1 MNAPHTLERRVPGMN
16 CQGCVAT
23 MRRAIQARDAE
34 AEVTGTPAEKRLEVA
49 TRLTA
54 DALDAALAEAGYPAA
69 GDSAAGESPA
79 AGTPAERRSHERR
92 VPDMSCQG
100 CVAKMRRAIQA
111 QDSEAEVTGTPAEK
125 RLEVATT
132 LSARELDDTLIE
144 AGYPPGEAADDSAAT
159 EEAEANEAAES
170 EASPASGDAWDSDD
184 DQKPTTC
191 RLSISGMTCASC
203 VKSVQQAIEQ
213 TPGVISAEVNFGT
226 HTAQVRG
233 SADPEALIHAVED
246 VGYGAE
252 PIVDLREAEA
262 ARARKD
268 ERTYRQRLRGSLLS
282 LALAV
287 PLMASMFVYHP
298 QPVGGGRL
306 YWLVIGLL
314 TLGVMAYPGRHFF
327 VNAWKNFRH
336 HQANMDTLIAM
347 GTGTAWLYSMAVVAV
362 GPWLPEVARGIYFE
376 ASAMV
381 IGLVLLGNALEL
393 RARGRT
399 SEALKRLL
407 DLQSRTARVIRD
419 GEEREVDID
428 EVRQGDHI
436 RVRPGERLPVDG
448 EVTEGQSHIDESMLT
463 GEPVPVAKGEGDEV
477 SAGTVNGK
485 GGLVYRATRVGA
497 NTRLGQ
503 ITEQVASAQNS
514 RPPIGQLADKVSSIF
529 VPSVMIIAV
538 ITALAW
544 FNVGAEPRVI
554 HMLVTATTVL
564 IIACPCA
571 LGLATPISTM
581 IGVGKAAEH
590 GVLVRNGDALQ
601 TASRLT
607 TLVVDKTGTLTE
619 GRPRVTEAHV
629 FSDTGLDGDERTV
642 LGLVAALERGSEH
655 PLAEALMAHAEAQG
669 ATPGEITD
677 FDTVTGGGVTATTG
691 DGRPLLLGNAR
702 LLEEAGI
709 ALDEAR
715 EIAGGLEKKART
727 VVYLAVDGRLA
738 AVFGISDPLRHDT
751 REAVKRLQADGLRVV
766 MLTGDNA
773 HTAAAI
779 AREVGIDDFR
789 AGLLPEDKL
798 DEIGRRQAAGEV
810 VGMVGDGIND
820 APALARADVGFA
832 IGQGTDVAIESAG
845 ITLVRNSLH
854 GVAAAIEIS
863 RATLANIKQNLVGA
877 FGYNVLGIPIA
888 AGVIYPFTGTLL
900 SPMIAGAA
908 MSLSSITVVSNANR
922 LRLFRPAAEAR
933 SEAQNSDRQNSD
945 ATEEDAR

>member
-1 MNAPHTLERRVPGMN
+1 MNARQSLERQVPGMN

-23 MRRAIQARDAE
+23 MRQAIQARDAQ
-34 AEVTGTPAEKRLEVA
+34 AVVTGTPPEKRLEVTTTLA
-49 TRLTA
+49 D
-54 DALDAALAEAGYPAA
+54 DALDEVLAEAGYPAA
-69 GDSAAGESPA
+69 RAWEASEPAPSQEPGRPSAEEAPEQERRPA
-79 AGTPAERRSHERR
+79 AEENDTR
-92 VPDMSCQG
+92 
-100 CVAKMRRAIQA
+100 
-111 QDSEAEVTGTPAEK
+111 
-125 RLEVATT
+125 ATT
-132 LSARELDDTLIE
+132 R
-144 AGYPPGEAADDSAAT
+144 
-159 EEAEANEAAES
+159 
-170 EASPASGDAWDSDD
+170 
-184 DQKPTTC
+184 

-203 VKSVQQAIEQ
+203 VKSVQQALER
-213 TPGVISAEVNFGT
+213 TPGVVGAEVNFGT

-233 SADPEALIHAVED
+233 RADPDALVRAVED

-252 PIVDLREAEA
+252 PIVDMREAEQ
-262 ARARKD
+262 ARAERD
-268 ERTYRQRLRGSLLS
+268 ERDYRRRLKGSAWS

-287 PLMASMFVYHP
+287 PLMASMFVFHP
-298 QPVGGGRL
+298 HPVGAGRL
-306 YWLVIGLL
+306 YWLVIGAL
-314 TLGVMAYPGRHFF
+314 TLAVMVFPGRHFF
-327 VNAWKNFRH
+327 INAWKNFRH

-347 GTGTAWLYSMAVVAV
+347 GTGTAWLYSMAVVAFA
-362 GPWLPEVARGIYFE
+362 PWLPEVARGIYFE
-376 ASAMV
+376 ASAMI

-399 SEALKRLL
+399 SDALKRLL

-419 GEEREVDID
+419 GEEREVEID
-428 EVRQGDHI
+428 AVREGDHI

-463 GEPVPVAKGEGDEV
+463 GEPLPVGKGEGDEV

-485 GGLVYRATRVGA
+485 GSLIYLATRVGA
-497 NTRLGQ
+497 DTRLGQ

-529 VPSVMIIAV
+529 VPAVMIIAV
-538 ITALAW
+538 ITALVW

-590 GVLVRNGDALQ
+590 GVLVRSGDALQ
-601 TASRLT
+601 TASKLT

-619 GRPRVTEAHV
+619 GKPEVTEAEV
-629 FSDTGLDGDERTV
+629 LEGNERDV

-655 PLAEALMAHAEAQG
+655 PLAAALMTHAEARQ
-669 ATPGEITD
+669 AEPGEIRD
-677 FDTVTGGGVTATTG
+677 FDTVTGGGVRATSA
-691 DGRPLLLGNAR
+691 DGRALLLGNAR

-709 ALDEAR
+709 DLSGGRD
-715 EIAGGLEKKART
+715 IAGGLEEKART

-738 AVFGISDPLRHDT
+738 ALFGISDPLRHNT
-751 REAVKRLQADGLRVV
+751 VAAVKRLQADGLKVV

-789 AGLLPEDKL
+789 AGLLPEDKHA
-798 DEIGRRQAAGEV
+798 EIERLQAEGEV

-845 ITLVRNSLH
+845 ITLVRGSLH

-863 RATLANIKQNLVGA
+863 RATLRNIKQNLVGA
-877 FGYNVLGIPIA
+877 FGYNTLGIPIA
-888 AGVIYPFTGTLL
+888 AGVLYPVTGTLL

-922 LRLFRPAAEAR
+922 LRLFRPS
-933 SEAQNSDRQNSD
+933 SETVGDGPGHHQKK
-945 ATEEDAR
+945 EDAS

>member
-1 MNAPHTLERRVPGMN
+1 MS
-16 CQGCVAT
+16 CQGCVAS
-23 MRRAIQARDAE
+23 MRKAIQARDPD
-34 AEVTGTPAEKRLEVA
+34 AEVVGTPAEKRLEV
-49 TRLTA
+49 
-54 DALDAALAEAGYPAA
+54 
-69 GDSAAGESPA
+69 
-79 AGTPAERRSHERR
+79 
-92 VPDMSCQG
+92 
-100 CVAKMRRAIQA
+100 
-111 QDSEAEVTGTPAEK
+111 
-125 RLEVATT
+125 TT
-132 LSARELDDTLIE
+132 LLSATELDEALID
-144 AGYPPGEAADDSAAT
+144 AGYPPGERDGDDET
-159 EEAEANEAAES
+159 HAEADASRQAETPDNVAPEAPQPPA
-170 EASPASGDAWDSDD
+170 ASDEPGGE
-184 DQKPTTC
+184 QRPTT
-191 RLSISGMTCASC
+191 RRFSISGMTCASC
-203 VKSVQQAIEQ
+203 VKSVQQALER
-213 TPGVISAEVNFGT
+213 TPGVVSAEVNFGT

-233 SADPEALIHAVED
+233 SADPDALVRAVQD

-252 PIVDLREAEA
+252 PIVDMREAEET
-262 ARARKD
+262 RARKD
-268 ERTYRQRLRGSLLS
+268 EQTYRERLRGSLLS

-314 TLGVMAYPGRHFF
+314 TLAVMAYPGRHFF
-327 VNAWKNFRH
+327 ANAWKNLRH

-347 GTGTAWLYSMAVVAV
+347 GTGTAWLYSMVVV
-362 GPWLPEVARGIYFE
+362 GFAPWLPEVARGIYFE

-419 GEEREVDID
+419 GEEHEVDID

-463 GEPVPVAKGEGDEV
+463 GEPVPVAKAEGDEV

-503 ITEQVASAQNS
+503 ITEQVASAQAS
-514 RPPIGQLADKVSSIF
+514 RPPIGDLADKVSSIF

-538 ITALAW
+538 ITALVW

-601 TASRLT
+601 TASKLS

-619 GRPRVTEAHV
+619 GKPRVTEAEV
-629 FSDTGLDGDERTV
+629 LDGDEREV

-655 PLAEALMAHAEAQG
+655 PLAEALTARAEAQG
-669 ATPGEITD
+669 AEPGEIRD
-677 FDTVTGGGVTATTG
+677 FDTVTGGGVTATTA
-691 DGRPLLLGNAR
+691 DGRALLLGNAR
-702 LLEEAGI
+702 LLEEAGVDL
-709 ALDEAR
+709 AGGR
-715 EIAGGLEKKART
+715 EIATGLEEKART
-727 VVYLAVDGRLA
+727 VVYLAVDARLV
-738 AVFGISDPLRHDT
+738 AVFGISDPLRHDA
-751 REAVKRLQADGLRVV
+751 REAVRRLQADGLTVV
-766 MLTGDNA
+766 MLTGDNE

-779 AREVGIDDFR
+779 AREVGIDDFL

-798 DEIGRRQAAGEV
+798 AEIERLQGEGEV

-845 ITLVRNSLH
+845 ITLVRGSLH
-854 GVAAAIEIS
+854 GVASAIEIS
-863 RATLANIKQNLVGA
+863 RATLTNIKQNLAGA

-888 AGVIYPFTGTLL
+888 AGVLYPVTGTLL

-922 LRLFRPAAEAR
+922 LRLFRPRDDGEQHAAAKRTTGTKEAD
-933 SEAQNSDRQNSD
+933 Q
-945 ATEEDAR
+945 

>member
-1 MNAPHTLERRVPGMN
+1 MNARLPLERSVPGMN
-16 CQGCVAT
+16 CQGCVKR
-23 MRRAIQARDAE
+23 MREAIQALDPDAE
-34 AEVTGTPAEKRLEVA
+34 VIGTPAEKRLDV
-49 TRLTA
+49 TSVL
-54 DALDAALAEAGYPAA
+54 DDAAL
-69 GDSAAGESPA
+69 D
-79 AGTPAERRSHERR
+79 
-92 VPDMSCQG
+92 
-100 CVAKMRRAIQA
+100 QA
-111 QDSEAEVTGTPAEK
+111 LQ
-125 RLEVATT
+125 
-132 LSARELDDTLIE
+132 E
-144 AGYPPGEAADDSAAT
+144 AGYPPGDLEEAASAEEIEEEIEKESSAAEPEPAT
-159 EEAEANEAAES
+159 EAT
-170 EASPASGDAWDSDD
+170 PAPAPQATGDERA
-184 DQKPTTC
+184 TTR

-203 VKSVQQAIEQ
+203 VKSVQQALAR
-213 TPGVISAEVNFGT
+213 TPGVVSAEVNFGT

-233 SADPEALIHAVED
+233 NTNEAELIRAVEAA
-246 VGYGAE
+246 GYEAE
-252 PIVDLREAEA
+252 PILDLRQAED

-268 ERTYRQRLRGSLLS
+268 AEIYRHRLRGSVLS

-298 QPVGGGRL
+298 HLVGMGRVF
-306 YWLVIGLL
+306 WLVIGLL
-314 TLGVMAYPGRHFF
+314 TLAVLAGPGRHFF
-327 VNAWKNFRH
+327 INAWKNLKH

-347 GTGTAWLYSMAVVAV
+347 GTGTAWVYSMAVVAFA
-362 GPWLPEVARGIYFE
+362 PWLPAVAHGIYFE

-419 GEEREVDID
+419 GEERELDID
-428 EVRQGDHI
+428 EVREGDRI

-463 GEPVPVAKGEGDEV
+463 GEPLPVTKATGDEV

-485 GGLVYRATRVGA
+485 GSLVYRATRVGA
-497 NTRLGQ
+497 DTKLGR
-503 ITEQVASAQNS
+503 ITEQVATAQNS
-514 RPPIGQLADKVSSIF
+514 RPPIGELADKVSSIF
-529 VPSVMIIAV
+529 VPTVMIIAV
-538 ITALAW
+538 LTALVW

-590 GVLVRNGDALQ
+590 GVLVRSGEALQ
-601 TASRLT
+601 IASKLT

-619 GRPRVTEAHV
+619 GKPSVTEAHV
-629 FSDTGLDGDERTV
+629 FSIEGLEGEVHGSEGDGSDKQEV

-655 PLAEALMAHAEAQG
+655 PLAAALMAYSQEQTEKTSAEPA
-669 ATPGEITD
+669 EIRS
-677 FDTVTGGGVTATTG
+677 FESVTGGGVKAETP

-702 LLEEAGI
+702 LLEEAGVDL
-709 ALDEAR
+709 AAGKEKAGELEAQ
-715 EIAGGLEKKART
+715 ART

-738 AVFGISDPLRHDT
+738 ALFGISDPLRHDT
-751 REAVKRLQADGLRVV
+751 IAAIKRLQADGLKVV
-766 MLTGDNA
+766 MLTGDNK

-779 AREVGIDDFR
+779 AREVGIDEFR
-789 AGLLPEDKL
+789 AGLLPEDKHA
-798 DEIGRRQAAGEV
+798 EIERLQQAGEV

-845 ITLVRNSLH
+845 ITLMRGSLH
-854 GVAAAIEIS
+854 GVASAIEIS
-863 RATLANIKQNLVGA
+863 RATLSNIKQNLVGA
-877 FGYNVLGIPIA
+877 FGYNVLCIPIA
-888 AGVIYPFTGTLL
+888 AGVLYPFTGMLL

-922 LRLFRPAAEAR
+922 LRLFKPHNEKGPAEQGQKEVT
-933 SEAQNSDRQNSD
+933 S
-945 ATEEDAR
+945 

>member
-1 MNAPHTLERRVPGMN
+1 
-16 CQGCVAT
+16 
-23 MRRAIQARDAE
+23 
-34 AEVTGTPAEKRLEVA
+34 
-49 TRLTA
+49 
-54 DALDAALAEAGYPAA
+54 
-69 GDSAAGESPA
+69 
-79 AGTPAERRSHERR
+79 
-92 VPDMSCQG
+92 MSCQG
-100 CVAKMRRAIQA
+100 CVGRMRKAIQA
-111 QDSEAEVTGTPAEK
+111 EDPDAEVAGFPDEK
-125 RLEVATT
+125 RLTVNTALGGET
-132 LSARELDDTLIE
+132 LDQLLER
-144 AGYPPGEAADDSAAT
+144 AGYPSAEST
-159 EEAEANEAAES
+159 EAAEPERESSS
-170 EASPASGDAWDSDD
+170 EPEPDVSSYEQAPDQAAHSGGDFQEEETDARA
-184 DQKPTTC
+184 TAH

-203 VKSVQQAIEQ
+203 VKSVQQALER
-213 TPGVISAEVNFGT
+213 TPGVVSAEVNFGT

-233 SADPEALIHAVED
+233 RADTDALIEAVQD
-246 VGYGAE
+246 VGYDAE
-252 PIVDLREAEA
+252 PIVDMREAEQ
-262 ARARKD
+262 ARAERD
-268 ERTYRQRLRGSLLS
+268 EREYRRRLKGSAWS

-287 PLMASMFVYHP
+287 PLMASMFVFHP
-298 QPVGGGRL
+298 HPVGAGRL

-314 TLGVMAYPGRHFF
+314 TLAIMVYPGRHFF
-327 VNAWKNFRH
+327 VNAWKNFKH

-347 GTGTAWLYSMAVVAV
+347 GTGTAWVYSMAVVAF

-399 SEALKRLL
+399 SDALKRLL

-419 GEEREVDID
+419 GEEREVEID
-428 EVRQGDHI
+428 EVREGDHI

-463 GEPVPVAKGEGDEV
+463 GEPLPVTKGKGDEV

-485 GGLVYRATRVGA
+485 GSLVYLATRVGA
-497 NTRLGQ
+497 DTRLGQ

-514 RPPIGQLADKVSSIF
+514 RPPIGQLADQVSSVF
-529 VPSVMIIAV
+529 VPSVLIIAV

-544 FNVGAEPRVI
+544 FNFGAEPRVI

-590 GVLVRNGDALQ
+590 GVLVRSGDALQ
-601 TASRLT
+601 TASKLT

-619 GRPRVTEAHV
+619 GKPEVTESEV
-629 FSDTGLDGDERTV
+629 LEGEEQDV

-655 PLAEALMAHAEAQG
+655 PLAAALMAHAEERRAE
-669 ATPGEITD
+669 PGEIRG
-677 FDTVTGGGVTATTG
+677 FDTVTGGGVKATTA
-691 DGRPLLLGNAR
+691 DGRALLLGNAR

-709 ALDEAR
+709 ELSSGR
-715 EIAGGLEKKART
+715 EMASDLEEKART

-738 AVFGISDPLRHDT
+738 ALFGISDPLRHDT
-751 REAVKRLQADGLRVV
+751 IAAVKRLQADGLKVV

-773 HTAAAI
+773 HTAGAI

-789 AGLLPEDKL
+789 AGLLPEDKHA
-798 DEIGRRQAAGEV
+798 EIERLQREGEI

-820 APALARADVGFA
+820 APALARAEVGFA

-845 ITLVRNSLH
+845 ITLVRGSLH

-863 RATLANIKQNLVGA
+863 RATLRNIKQNLVGA
-877 FGYNVLGIPIA
+877 FGYNTLGIPIA
-888 AGVIYPFTGTLL
+888 AGVLYPVTGTLL
-900 SPMIAGAA
+900 SPIIAGVA

-922 LRLFRPAAEAR
+922 LRLFRPS
-933 SEAQNSDRQNSD
+933 SETVGDGPGNHQKK
-945 ATEEDAR
+945 EDAS

>member
-1 MNAPHTLERRVPGMN
+1 MNATLERRVPGMN
-16 CQGCVAT
+16 CQGCVKR
-23 MRRAIQARDAE
+23 MREAIQAKDPA
-34 AEVTGTPAEKRLEVA
+34 AEVIGEPGEKRLSVT
-49 TRLTA
+49 TRLDDET
-54 DALDAALAEAGYPAA
+54 LD
-69 GDSAAGESPA
+69 
-79 AGTPAERRSHERR
+79 
-92 VPDMSCQG
+92 
-100 CVAKMRRAIQA
+100 
-111 QDSEAEVTGTPAEK
+111 
-125 RLEVATT
+125 RLLV
-132 LSARELDDTLIE
+132 D
-144 AGYPPGEAADDSAAT
+144 AGYPPRKAAGVPADGA
-159 EEAEANEAAES
+159 EESTDEPPS
-170 EASPASGDAWDSDD
+170 EAPTEAKAQETSDGR
-184 DQKPTTC
+184 TTTQ
-191 RLSISGMTCASC
+191 RLSIGGMTCAGC
-203 VKSVQQAIEQ
+203 VKSVQRALEH
-213 TPGVISAEVNFGT
+213 TPGVASATVNFGT

-233 SADPEALIHAVED
+233 RATEDDLIRAVEA

-252 PIVDLREAEA
+252 PIHDLRQAEQ
-262 ARARKD
+262 ARAERD
-268 ERTYRQRLRGSLLS
+268 EREYRRRLKGSAWS

-298 QPVGGGRL
+298 HPVGGGRL
-306 YWLVIGLL
+306 YWLVVGLL
-314 TLGVMAYPGRHFF
+314 TLAVMVFPGRHFF

-347 GTGTAWLYSMAVVAV
+347 GTGTAWAYSMAVVAF

-419 GEEREVDID
+419 GEECEVDID
-428 EVRQGDHI
+428 AVREGDPL

-448 EVTEGQSHIDESMLT
+448 VVIEGASHIDESMLT
-463 GEPVPVAKGEGDEV
+463 GEPLPVAKREGDEV

-485 GGLVYRATRVGA
+485 GGFVYRASRVGA

-503 ITEQVASAQNS
+503 ITEQVARAQAS
-514 RPPIGQLADKVSSIF
+514 RPPIGALADQVSSVF
-529 VPSVMIIAV
+529 VPAVMIIAV

-544 FNVGAEPRVI
+544 FNVGTEPRVI

-581 IGVGKAAEH
+581 VGVGKAAEH
-590 GVLVRNGDALQ
+590 GVLVRSGEALQ

-619 GRPRVTEAHV
+619 GRPRVTEAEV
-629 FSDTGLDGDERTV
+629 LTGDEQDV
-642 LGLVAALERGSEH
+642 LSLVAALERGSEH
-655 PLAEALMAHAEAQG
+655 PLAAALMAHAEAREVAPAG
-669 ATPGEITD
+669 ITG
-677 FDTVTGGGVTATTG
+677 FDTITGGGVKATTA

-702 LLEEAGI
+702 LLEEAGVDLARGRDI
-709 ALDEAR
+709 AAD
-715 EIAGGLEKKART
+715 LEEKARS

-751 REAVKRLQADGLRVV
+751 REAVRRLQADGLKVV

-789 AGLLPEDKL
+789 AGLLPEDKHA
-798 DEIGRRQAAGEV
+798 EIERLQAEGEV

-820 APALARADVGFA
+820 APALARAEVGFA

-845 ITLVRNSLH
+845 ITLMRGSLH
-854 GVAAAIEIS
+854 GIADAIEIS

-888 AGVIYPFTGTLL
+888 AGVLYPVTGTLL

-908 MSLSSITVVSNANR
+908 MSLSSITVVSNASR
-922 LRLFRPAAEAR
+922 LRLFRTRGDRDAKPHPQPPRETQEAL
-933 SEAQNSDRQNSD
+933 S
-945 ATEEDAR
+945 